1 MVEPRATAHQRP
13 EGGAVVAAVGVVE
26 VGQAEVVAE
35 LVREDAEAAV
45 LGLGRVVTD
54 PDAGVTELHA
64 AELVDAGPGL
74 AGAGGV
80 GVPAVRPDGVVALG
94 AAAGLLALT
103 GVDRL
108 EVVDV
113 AVGLVEVA
121 VAVVVVAVDL
131 VELREVGLDLG
142 VVLPGGLLGGVPG
155 RRGVLDVGPVA
166 VGCRRTCCEP

>member
-1 MVEPRATAHQRP
+1 M
-13 EGGAVVAAVGVVE
+13 
-26 VGQAEVVAE
+26 AE

-45 LGLGRVVTD
+45 LGLGRVVAD
-54 PDAGVTELHA
+54 PDAGVTDLDA
-64 AELVDAGPGL
+64 TELVARGAGL
-74 AGAGGV
+74 AGVGGV
-80 GVPAVRPDGVVALG
+80 GVPAVRPDGVGALG

-131 VELREVGLDLG
+131 VELLRGRRLISAS
-142 VVLPGGLLGGVPG
+142 VLPCGLLVVVPG
-155 RRGVLDVGPVA
+155 LAP
-166 VGCRRTCCEP
+166 CP